1 MTLDPWYPEQCW
13 RPFAFGFV
21 RGMVTVI
28 IVAVMFPVL
37 YERYRPMPTTESPGR
52 IYMTESG
59 GSLVQEITKI
69 HTDGNGEVI
78 KTEVFL
84 EYVGVL
90 PPEKQIRL
98 RSHDKAELVKD
109 LTVPGAKLRK

>member
-1 MTLDPWYPEQCW
+1 MTDPWFPEHFW

-28 IVAVMFPVL
+28 IVTVMFPVL

-52 IYMTESG
+52 IYWTENQN
-59 GSLVQEITKI
+59 LVQEITKI

>member
-1 MTLDPWYPEQCW
+1 MTPDPWYPKQCLG
-13 RPFAFGFV
+13 AFGAAFFLASIPIGIFV
-21 RGMVTVI
+21 VG
-28 IVAVMFPVL
+28 IVVFGEPSL
-37 YERYRPMPTTESPGR
+37 MPTTESPGR